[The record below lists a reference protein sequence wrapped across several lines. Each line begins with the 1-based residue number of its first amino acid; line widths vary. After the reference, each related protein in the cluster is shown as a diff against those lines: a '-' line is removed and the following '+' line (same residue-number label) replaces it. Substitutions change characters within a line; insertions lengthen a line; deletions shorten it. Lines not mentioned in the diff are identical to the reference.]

1 VNDRLHSHSPLLN
14 RPHRPLRCLRHRVW
28 MAACDD
34 CRTAHT
40 ARLLTSAE
48 APTGPDPRHTGPDD
62 AGH

>member
-1 VNDRLHSHSPLLN
+1 VIHLLPTDPQAR
-14 RPHRPLRCLRHRVW
+14 RPSRCFRHRVW

-40 ARLLTSAE
+40 ARLVG
-48 APTGPDPRHTGPDD
+48 PTPPPIGPDPRHTGQDD